1 MKEAQKIIRDIKK
14 SLPVLRNRYK
24 VREIGLFGSYLRG
37 EQKKKSDVDILV
49 DFERTVSLFEFM
61 ALEGELS
68 KLTGK
73 KVDLVMKTALKP
85 RIGKRILNEVVYI

>member
-37 EQKKKSDVDILV
+37 DQKKNSDVDILV

-85 RIGKRILNEVVYI
+85 RIGKRILDEVVYI

>member
-1 MKEAQKIIRDIKK
+1 MKEAQKIIKDIRK

-37 EQKKKSDVDILV
+37 EQKKNSDVDILV

-61 ALEGELS
+61 ALEGELC

-85 RIGKRILNEVVYI
+85 GIGKRILNEVVYI

>member
-1 MKEAQKIIRDIKK
+1 MKESQKIIRDIRKG
-14 SLPVLRNRYK
+14 LPALRNRYK

-37 EQKKKSDVDILV
+37 DQKKQSDVDILV
-49 DFERTVSLFEFM
+49 DFARTISLFEFV

-68 KLTGK
+68 RLTGK

-85 RIGKRILNEVVYI
+85 RIGERILNEVVYI

>member
-14 SLPVLRNRYK
+14 SLPVLRSRYR

-37 EQKKKSDVDILV
+37 DQKKQSDVDILV
-49 DFERTVSLFEFM
+49 DFEKTVSLFEFM

-68 KLTGK
+68 RLTGK

-85 RIGKRILNEVVYI
+85 RIGKRILDEVVYI

>member
-1 MKEAQKIIRDIKK
+1 MKETQKIIRDIKK
-14 SLPVLRNRYK
+14 NLPALRNRFK

-49 DFERTVSLFEFM
+49 DFEKTVSLFEFM

-85 RIGKRILNEVVYI
+85 RIGKRILDEVVYI

>member
-1 MKEAQKIIRDIKK
+1 MKEAQKIIRDIRK
-14 SLPVLRNRYK
+14 SLPLLRHRYK

-37 EQKKKSDVDILV
+37 EQKRKSDVDILV
-49 DFERTVSLFEFM
+49 DFEKTISLFEFI

-73 KVDLVMKTALKP
+73 KVDLVMKAALKP
-85 RIGKRILNEVVYI
+85 RIGKRILDEVMYI

>member
-1 MKEAQKIIRDIKK
+1 MKEAQKIIKDIKK

-24 VREIGLFGSYLRG
+24 VREIGLFGSYLRS
-37 EQKKKSDVDILV
+37 EQKKNSDVDILV
-49 DFERTVSLFEFM
+49 DFEKTVSLFEFM

>member
-14 SLPVLRNRYK
+14 NLPVLRNRYK

-37 EQKKKSDVDILV
+37 DQKKKSDVDILV

-85 RIGKRILNEVVYI
+85 RIGKRILDEVVYI

>member
-37 EQKKKSDVDILV
+37 DQKKKSDVDILV

-85 RIGKRILNEVVYI
+85 RIGKRILDEVVYI

>member
-14 SLPVLRNRYK
+14 SLPLLINKYK

-37 EQKKKSDVDILV
+37 DQKKKSDVDILV

-85 RIGKRILNEVVYI
+85 RIGKRILDEVVYI

>member
-1 MKEAQKIIRDIKK
+1 MKEAQKIIRDIRKK
-14 SLPVLRNRYK
+14 LPVLRNRYK
-24 VREIGLFGSYLRG
+24 VREIGVFGSYLRG
-37 EQKKKSDVDILV
+37 DQKKKSDVDILV
-49 DFERTVSLFEFM
+49 DFEKTVSLFEFL

-85 RIGKRILNEVVYI
+85 QIGKRILNEVVYI